1 MFSFYKSSIKSL
13 QMNFTMYFLQHFW
26 PKKNRKPCQPRSK
39 LPMIE
44 MNNGYLHLPLPQSC
58 LEVSCVWMSV
68 QYSTVQAV
76 ASVQTTHRMDA
87 APHHHRPRLLVLA
100 SAGDCCCLLPLYR
113 GSANPCHDTKH
124 NLSFSW
130 HGASA
135 ASTPTLHNHIHT
147 GGEVCWAK
155 VKHIIVV
162 LWHYFRHCFRYT
174 PTMRK

>member
-1 MFSFYKSSIKSL
+1 MFTFDKNSIKWL
-13 QMNFTMYFLQHFW
+13 QMNFTMYFLQHFRQ
-26 PKKNRKPCQPRSK
+26 KKNNRKPCQPRSK
-39 LPMIE
+39 LPWIE
-44 MNNGYLHLPLPQSC
+44 MNNGYLILPLPQTC

-68 QYSTVQAV
+68 QYSTVQYSTV

-87 APHHHRPRLLVLA
+87 APHHHHRPRLWCWPPLE
-100 SAGDCCCLLPLYR
+100 DCCCLLPLYR

-147 GGEVCWAK
+147 GGEVCWA
-155 VKHIIVV
+155 
-162 LWHYFRHCFRYT
+162 
-174 PTMRK
+174 